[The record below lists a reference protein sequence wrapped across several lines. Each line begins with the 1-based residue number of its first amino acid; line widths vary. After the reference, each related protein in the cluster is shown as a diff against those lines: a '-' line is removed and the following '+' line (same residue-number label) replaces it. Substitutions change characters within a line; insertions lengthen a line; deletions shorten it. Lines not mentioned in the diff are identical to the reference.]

1 MTDPITSADIPHR
14 KFTFDTV
21 FDNDG
26 AIAYAAPRVKR
37 AFTADDVEQA
47 RAQAFT
53 EGERSAVVRA
63 EQAAAAALADIGQS
77 ARMALGALAKVAH
90 EHRTACAEL
99 ALACARTIAGAALE
113 QFPQAPAQAALASL
127 AREIEA
133 APKLAVR
140 ATPEMVERLQAALDE
155 TARSCGFPGQILVKA
170 DPAMPAAAFVLDWG
184 DGRAAF
190 DPIEAAERVAEALHT
205 ALAAEG
211 LHAEPLIAPNEA
223 DHG

>member
-1 MTDPITSADIPHR
+1 MTSPHR

-21 FDNDG
+21 FDGDG
-26 AIAYAAPRVKR
+26 GVAYVATRPKR
-37 AFTADDVEQA
+37 AFSPDEVEQV
-47 RAQAFT
+47 RIQAFA

-63 EQAAAAALADIGQS
+63 EEAAAAALAEI
-77 ARMALGALAKVAH
+77 ALATKTALGALAHVAH

-113 QFPQAPAQAALASL
+113 QFPQAPAQAALQSL
-127 AREIEA
+127 AREIES

-140 ATPEMVERLQAALDE
+140 ASPDMVERLQAALDE
-155 TARSCGFPGQILVKA
+155 TAQACGFPGQIVVKG
-170 DPAMPAAAFVLDWG
+170 DPALPAAAFVLDWG

-190 DPIEAAERVAEALHT
+190 DPVDAAERVAEALHT

-211 LHAEPLIAPNEA
+211 LHAEPLIFPSEA
-223 DHG
+223 ENG

>member
-1 MTDPITSADIPHR
+1 LSPHR

-21 FDNDG
+21 FDGDG
-26 AIAYAAPRVKR
+26 AITYAAPRVKR
-37 AFTADDVEQA
+37 AFTAEEVEQA
-47 RAQAFT
+47 RSLAFA
-53 EGERSAVVRA
+53 EGERSAIVRA
-63 EQAAAAALADIGQS
+63 EEAQAAALADI
-77 ARMALGALAKVAH
+77 ARSTQTALGALAKVAH

-127 AREIEA
+127 AREIES
-133 APKLAVR
+133 APRLAVR
-140 ATPEMVERLQAALDE
+140 ATPDMVERLQVALDQ
-155 TARSCGFPGQILVKA
+155 TAQACGFPGQILVKA
-170 DPAMPAAAFVLDWG
+170 DPALPAAAFVLDWG

-190 DPIEAAERVAEALHT
+190 DPTQAAERVAEALHT

-211 LHAEPLIAPNEA
+211 LHAEPLISPSEA

>member
-1 MTDPITSADIPHR
+1 MTSPHR

-21 FDNDG
+21 FDVEG
-26 AIAYAAPRVKR
+26 EVAFAPPRPKR
-37 AFTADDVEQA
+37 SLSPGEVEQVC
-47 RAQAFT
+47 AQAFA
-53 EGERSAVVRA
+53 EGERSAVARA
-63 EQAAAAALADIGQS
+63 EEAAAAALTEI
-77 ARMALGALAKVAH
+77 ARAARTALGALAQVAH

-113 QFPQAPAQAALASL
+113 QFPQAPALAALQGL

-140 ATPEMVERLQAALDE
+140 TTPEMVERLQTALDE
-155 TARSCGFPGQILVKA
+155 TALACGFPGQIVVKG
-170 DPAMPAAAFVLDWG
+170 DPALPAAAFVLDWG

-190 DPIEAAERVAEALHT
+190 DPVDAAARVAEALHT

-211 LHAEPLIAPNEA
+211 LHAEPLITPSEA
-223 DHG
+223 ENG

>member
-1 MTDPITSADIPHR
+1 MTEHR

-21 FDNDG
+21 FDGDG
-26 AIAYAAPRVKR
+26 VVSFAATRPKR
-37 AFTADDVEQA
+37 AFTPDEVEQV
-47 RAQAFT
+47 RIQAFA

-63 EQAAAAALADIGQS
+63 EEAAAASLADI
-77 ARMALGALAKVAH
+77 ARATRQALGALVHVAH

-113 QFPQAPAQAALASL
+113 RFPQAPAQAALASL

-140 ATPEMVERLQAALDE
+140 TTPDMVERLQAALDE
-155 TARSCGFPGQILVKA
+155 TAMACGFPGQIVVKG
-170 DPAMPAAAFVLDWG
+170 DPALPDAAFVLDWG

-190 DPIEAAERVAEALHT
+190 DPIQAADRVAEALHT

-211 LHAEPLIAPNEA
+211 LHAEPLILPSEA
-223 DHG
+223 DNG

>member
-1 MTDPITSADIPHR
+1 MTQPVTSPHR

-21 FDNDG
+21 FDGDG
-26 AIAYAAPRVKR
+26 VVSYAATRPKR
-37 AFTADDVEQA
+37 ALTPDEVEQV
-47 RAQAFT
+47 RAQAFA

-63 EQAAAAALADIGQS
+63 EEAAAASLADI
-77 ARMALGALAKVAH
+77 ARSTRQALGALAHVAH

-113 QFPQAPAQAALASL
+113 QFPQAPAQAALLSL
-127 AREIEA
+127 AREIEC

-140 ATPEMVERLQAALDE
+140 TTPDMVERLQAALDE
-155 TARSCGFPGQILVKA
+155 TAIACGFPGQIVVKG
-170 DPAMPAAAFVLDWG
+170 DPALPDAAFVLDWG

-190 DPIEAAERVAEALHT
+190 DPIQAADRVAEALHT

-211 LHAEPLIAPNEA
+211 LHAEPLISPSEA
-223 DHG
+223 DNG

>member
-1 MTDPITSADIPHR
+1 MTNSAVPHR

-26 AIAYAAPRVKR
+26 QVAYAAPRVKR
-37 AFTADDVEQA
+37 AFTADEVEQA
-47 RAQAFT
+47 RALAFA

-77 ARMALGALAKVAH
+77 ARAALGALAKVAH

-99 ALACARTIAGAALE
+99 ALACARTIAGAALDR
-113 QFPQAPAQAALASL
+113 FPQAPAQAALASL

-140 ATPEMVERLQAALDE
+140 AAPDMTERLQTALDE
-155 TARSCGFPGQILVKA
+155 TAAASGFPGQILVKA
-170 DPAMPAAAFVLDWG
+170 DPALPMAAFVLDWG

-190 DPIEAAERVAEALHT
+190 DPVEAAERVAEALHT

-211 LHAEPLIAPNEA
+211 LHAEPLIPPSET

>member
-1 MTDPITSADIPHR
+1 MTDAAPHR

-26 AIAYAAPRVKR
+26 AIAYAAPRIKR
-37 AFTADDVEQA
+37 AFTADEVEQA
-47 RAQAFT
+47 RVQAFA
-53 EGERSAVVRA
+53 EGERSGVVQA
-63 EQAAAAALADIGQS
+63 EQAAAAAMADIGHS
-77 ARMALGALAKVAH
+77 ARIALGALAKAAH

-140 ATPEMVERLQAALDE
+140 ATPDMVDRLQAALNE
-155 TARSCGFPGQILVKA
+155 TASACGFPGQIVVKA

-190 DPIEAAERVAEALHT
+190 DPVEAAERVAEALHT

-211 LHAEPLIAPNEA
+211 LHAEPLIPPSEA
-223 DHG
+223 DNG

>member
-1 MTDPITSADIPHR
+1 MTSPHR

-26 AIAYAAPRVKR
+26 AVSYAATRPKR
-37 AFTADDVEQA
+37 AFSPDEVEQVRA
-47 RAQAFT
+47 RAFA

-63 EQAAAAALADIGQS
+63 EEAAAASLADI
-77 ARMALGALAKVAH
+77 ARSTRTALGALARVAH

-113 QFPQAPAQAALASL
+113 QFPQAPAQAALLSL
-127 AREIEA
+127 AREIES

-140 ATPEMVERLQAALDE
+140 ASPDMVERLQAALDE
-155 TARSCGFPGQILVKA
+155 TAQACGFPGQIVVKG
-170 DPAMPAAAFVLDWG
+170 DPALPAAAFVLDWG

-190 DPIEAAERVAEALHT
+190 DPVDAAERVAEALHT

-211 LHAEPLIAPNEA
+211 LHAEPLISPSEA
-223 DHG
+223 DNG

>member
-1 MTDPITSADIPHR
+1 MTSPHR

-21 FDNDG
+21 FDVDG
-26 AIAYAAPRVKR
+26 EVAFAATRPKR
-37 AFTADDVEQA
+37 AFSPGEVEHVC
-47 RAQAFT
+47 AQAFA
-53 EGERSAVVRA
+53 EGERSAVARA
-63 EQAAAAALADIGQS
+63 EEAAAAALAEI
-77 ARMALGALAKVAH
+77 ARAARTALGALAQVAH

-113 QFPQAPAQAALASL
+113 QFPQAPAQAALQGL

-140 ATPEMVERLQAALDE
+140 TTPEMVERLQTALDE
-155 TARSCGFPGQILVKA
+155 TALACGFPGQLVVKG
-170 DPAMPAAAFVLDWG
+170 DPALPAAAFVLDWG

-190 DPIEAAERVAEALHT
+190 DPIQAADRVAEALHT

-211 LHAEPLIAPNEA
+211 LHAEPLITPSEA
-223 DHG
+223 ENG

>member
-1 MTDPITSADIPHR
+1 MTSPHR

-21 FDNDG
+21 FDGDG
-26 AIAYAAPRVKR
+26 GVAYAATRPKR
-37 AFTADDVEQA
+37 AFSPDEVEQV
-47 RAQAFT
+47 RIQAFA

-63 EQAAAAALADIGQS
+63 EEAAAAALAEIGR
-77 ARMALGALAKVAH
+77 AAKTALGALAHVAH

-113 QFPQAPAQAALASL
+113 QFPQAPARAALQGL
-127 AREIEA
+127 AREIES

-140 ATPEMVERLQAALDE
+140 TAPDMVERLQAALDE
-155 TARSCGFPGQILVKA
+155 TALACGFPGQIVVKG
-170 DPAMPAAAFVLDWG
+170 DPALPAAAFVLDWG

-190 DPIEAAERVAEALHT
+190 DPVDAAERVAEALHT

-211 LHAEPLIAPNEA
+211 LHAEPPPLPSHLPKER
-223 DHG
+223 

>member
-1 MTDPITSADIPHR
+1 LSPHR

-21 FDNDG
+21 FDGDG
-26 AIAYAAPRVKR
+26 VVSYAATRPKR
-37 AFTADDVEQA
+37 AFSPDEVEQV
-47 RAQAFT
+47 RNQAFA

-63 EQAAAAALADIGQS
+63 EEAAAASLADI
-77 ARMALGALAKVAH
+77 ARSTRTALGALAHLAH

-113 QFPQAPAQAALASL
+113 RFPQAPAQAALQSL

-140 ATPEMVERLQAALDE
+140 TAPDMVERLQAALDV
-155 TARSCGFPGQILVKA
+155 TAQACGFPGQIVVKG
-170 DPAMPAAAFVLDWG
+170 DPALPDAAFVLDWG

-190 DPIEAAERVAEALHT
+190 DPTQAAERVTDALHT

-211 LHAEPLIAPNEA
+211 LHAEPLISLSEA